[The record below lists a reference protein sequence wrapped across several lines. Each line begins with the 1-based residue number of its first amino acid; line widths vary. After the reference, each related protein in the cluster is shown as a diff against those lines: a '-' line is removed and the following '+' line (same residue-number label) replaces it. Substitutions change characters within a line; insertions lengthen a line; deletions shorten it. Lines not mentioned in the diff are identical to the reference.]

1 MKGVSNKKRKLPS
14 PQILFSGYV
23 KKLSR
28 KFKLWQQRILTL
40 NSMGDI
46 LITRIN
52 SKRRSRKLPGPPIN
66 VTQSGLVRRQGK
78 ASDGRWPS
86 KLDLRQSLVLEC
98 NTTKFL
104 FFPSIRAV
112 EALNTQLDIL
122 CCRKCSEEKIDIS
135 TERDTTTEIGVEV
148 ETGKRETNSKR
159 WSLCDDVICRD
170 ETEMELTLLT
180 KLDRKKSFSL
190 VSLTEFTNTIRASIS
205 YDCILSENE
214 SVSNKTETVSTKENK
229 ENKENLVEEKEI
241 EMCFDFTSG
250 PGYLA
255 CKRAKQTLRDIPDN
269 TVTTQHSKRTSLFS
283 PNTQFTLKPILK
295 RHSDYST
302 SSSIS
307 RVRFNASPSVRIV
320 SVVSNSDTQEVE
332 TDYVFHYIN
341 KYVINSHKQK
351 PPPIKNNVIKKKQK
365 TNTSNTK

>member
-1 MKGVSNKKRKLPS
+1 MATVEIETHCQL
-14 PQILFSGYV
+14 LFTGSV

-28 KFKLWQQRILTL
+28 RGFWQYRILTL
-40 NSMGDI
+40 DSRGNIYIATKGIPSFQEKI
-46 LITRIN
+46 K
-52 SKRRSRKLPGPPIN
+52 SKPPIN
-66 VTQSGLVRRQGK
+66 VTRSDIVRRQGK

-148 ETGKRETNSKR
+148 ETDKRETSSKR
-159 WSLCDDVICRD
+159 WSLCGDVICRD
-170 ETEMELTLLT
+170 E
-180 KLDRKKSFSL
+180 R
-190 VSLTEFTNTIRASIS
+190 
-205 YDCILSENE
+205 
-214 SVSNKTETVSTKENK
+214 
-229 ENKENLVEEKEI
+229 EKELNTKFECEREQDKEFEVSI
-241 EMCFDFTSG
+241 DFTSG
-250 PGYLA
+250 PGYFT
-255 CKRAKQTLRDIPDN
+255 CKRTKQTLRDIPDN

-283 PNTQFTLKPILK
+283 PKTQFTPKPILK

-341 KYVINSHKQK
+341 KYVNNSHKEIYKTETDARNNRISLLLQK
-351 PPPIKNNVIKKKQK
+351 IVK
-365 TNTSNTK
+365 